1 MTNKNLITETDVTK
15 LLFTLG
21 VAPHLKGF
29 RFIKESV
36 ILILKEPD
44 VLDNITKV
52 LYPTIAQQFNT
63 TPSRVERAVRHAIEN
78 AWTKGNPE
86 VLNNLFGYTINA
98 TTGKPTN
105 SQFIATVAEALKLD
119 LIVRGF

>member
-1 MTNKNLITETDVTK
+1 MFNENSRNAEAKLTK

-36 ILILKEPD
+36 ILTLKEPD
-44 VLDNITKV
+44 IIDSITKV

-63 TPSRVERAVRHAIEN
+63 TPSRVERAIRHAIEN
-78 AWTKGNPE
+78 AWTKGNIE
-86 VLNNLFGYTINA
+86 VLNDLFGYTVSD
-98 TTGKPTN
+98 TSGKPTN

-119 LIVRGF
+119 LIDS